1 MGWKNLLVETPVWLA
16 SRFHPA
22 RFDPRRDT
30 PREILVL
37 RPNDFGE
44 LLSTTPLLE
53 SLRKQF
59 PATRLIAGIGSWGR
73 PILENNPYIDEIVE
87 LDAPWNNKI
96 IADRSQKNVMRFLWA
111 SPQVAALRARGG
123 FDVAIDV
130 LGSYMGALLMMRLGA
145 RYRIGV
151 RGYRGGW
158 SGCQAY
164 IEYARRQAGRAALAQ
179 GELLGATALP
189 EVRPQLFLT
198 SDERERATQ
207 VWTTHHAATD
217 RRTIRLVAGVSA
229 GVSTKAWPARE
240 VGAALAR
247 IAQSL
252 EQQGH
257 ACEILIVGS
266 EADRSRAAEAIA
278 AAGAGVNVRSLAGDV
293 PMRIM
298 FAVVEQADVVLTNS
312 TMLMHVAAAFHRPT
326 VAVLGGS
333 ITRPEVHDAIWGYP
347 SSYVSVAP
355 EKSADGQR
363 LQEWPEVA
371 RVVQA
376 VLQSVVVRADEPGS
390 RLDAAA

>member
-1 MGWKNLLVETPVWLA
+1 
-16 SRFHPA
+16 
-22 RFDPRRDT
+22 
-30 PREILVL
+30 
-37 RPNDFGE
+37 
-44 LLSTTPLLE
+44 
-53 SLRKQF
+53 
-59 PATRLIAGIGSWGR
+59 
-73 PILENNPYIDEIVE
+73 
-87 LDAPWNNKI
+87 
-96 IADRSQKNVMRFLWA
+96 
-111 SPQVAALRARGG
+111 
-123 FDVAIDV
+123 
-130 LGSYMGALLMMRLGA
+130 
-145 RYRIGV
+145 
-151 RGYRGGW
+151 
-158 SGCQAY
+158 
-164 IEYARRQAGRAALAQ
+164 
-179 GELLGATALP
+179 
-189 EVRPQLFLT
+189 
-198 SDERERATQ
+198 
-207 VWTTHHAATD
+207 
-217 RRTIRLVAGVSA
+217 
-229 GVSTKAWPARE
+229 

-247 IAQSL
+247 IAQLL

-266 EADRSRAAEAIA
+266 EADRSRAADAIT
-278 AAGAGVNVRSLAGDV
+278 AAGTGVNVRSLAGDV